1 MDFDARLCLHRIA
14 IALLL
19 GALIAVSSAYM
30 KQGRQLRLL
39 RNHHTIEH
47 VEWNLERERWEKE
60 AWNRTGLSSSLQT
73 LPSAASDAFTGI
85 SVIPELQNP

>member
-19 GALIAVSSAYM
+19 GALIAVSSAYI
-30 KQGRQLRLL
+30 KQGKQLNLL
-39 RNHHTIEH
+39 QNHHNIEH

-60 AWNRTGLSSSLQT
+60 AWNRAGLLTSPRT
-73 LPSAASDAFTGI
+73 LPSAAPDAFSGI
-85 SVIPELQNP
+85 SVIPELQKQ